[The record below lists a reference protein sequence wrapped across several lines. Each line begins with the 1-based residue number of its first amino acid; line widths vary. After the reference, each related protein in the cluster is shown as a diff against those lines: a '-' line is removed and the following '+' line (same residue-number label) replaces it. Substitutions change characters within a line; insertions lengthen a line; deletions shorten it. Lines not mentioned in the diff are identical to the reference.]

1 MRLREVLLTAP
12 LAIALSGCWFGK
24 KPVVAA
30 LPLPPQP
37 VAMNPVFPPFP
48 QAGEDE
54 EEELP
59 AIQPAPVPDA
69 TRLAPPPETE
79 PVPPPKRP
87 ARPKKPSPATP
98 ETPVPANTQP
108 VTPPARL
115 EEVLTEDRRRQ
126 LETDF
131 SKSVAQARTTLNKT
145 NGRSLT
151 DVQRQTAERIKTFL
165 QQADQAKKGDLATAV
180 QLARRAELLAQDL
193 RKSLQ

>member
-24 KPVVAA
+24 KPVVVA
-30 LPLPPQP
+30 LPLPLQP
-37 VAMNPVFPPFP
+37 VAMNPVLPPFP
-48 QAGEDE
+48 QPAE
-54 EEELP
+54 EEQPLP

-69 TRLAPPPETE
+69 ATLEPPPEPT
-79 PVPPPKRP
+79 PPPKRTV
-87 ARPKKPSPATP
+87 RPKKPSPSPEPPVQATIQP
-98 ETPVPANTQP
+98 PA
-108 VTPPARL
+108 PPARL
-115 EEVLTEDRRRQ
+115 EEVLTDDRRRQ

-131 SKSVAQARTTLNKT
+131 SRSVAQARAALNQT
-145 NGRSLT
+145 GGRSLKG
-151 DVQRQTAERIKTFL
+151 VQRQTADRIRTFL

>member
-24 KPVVAA
+24 KPVVLA

-37 VAMNPVFPPFP
+37 IAMNPVLPPFP
-48 QAGEDE
+48 QPEDE

-69 TRLAPPPETE
+69 SKLEPPPE
-79 PVPPPKRP
+79 PAPPPKRP
-87 ARPKKPSPATP
+87 TRPRKPPASP
-98 ETPVPANTQP
+98 ETPVPAIGQP
-108 VTPPARL
+108 PAPPARL

-131 SKSVAQARTTLNKT
+131 SRSVAQARAALNQT
-145 NGRSLT
+145 SGRSLT
-151 DVQRQTAERIKTFL
+151 SVQRQTADRIRTFL

-193 RKSLQ
+193 RKTLQ

>member
-12 LAIALSGCWFGK
+12 LALTLSGCWFGK
-24 KPVVAA
+24 KPVVVAQ
-30 LPLPPQP
+30 PLPPQP
-37 VAMNPVFPPFP
+37 IAMNPVLPPLP
-48 QAGEDE
+48 QPVEDE
-54 EEELP
+54 QPLP
-59 AIQPAPVPDA
+59 AIKPALVPDA
-69 TRLAPPPETE
+69 AQIEPPPE
-79 PVPPPKRP
+79 PAPPPKRP
-87 ARPKKPSPATP
+87 ARPRRPSPASP

-108 VTPPARL
+108 AAPPARL

-131 SKSVAQARTTLNKT
+131 SRSVAQARAALNQTSGRTLK
-145 NGRSLT
+145 G
-151 DVQRQTAERIKTFL
+151 VQRQTADRIRTFL